1 MSGREVINTV
11 VHNGLAHLDEEIS
24 VAMLLRV
31 AAIEGFELRVTR
43 VRKNDSVACDAADI
57 RLDVGGRNNPGNGD
71 IDHHQYKDKK
81 DGGGGG
87 GRRWWNG
94 IPYAT
99 AGLVH
104 RQFGEL
110 VCGGKAEARIVE
122 NSLIQQI
129 DAEDTGFSLYTK
141 RLEFTNPVTVTQ
153 IFKAL
158 NPNSNEEQDCDAAF
172 WRGVEMADQMLDR
185 FIAHARAIVH
195 CKEPVFAAMAA
206 AEKSDPRIIVFNAD
220 LSKDGVGTIMGRSA
234 AALYMVYPDNEEG
247 IWRVKCVPDRTAR
260 DFFVQRKPLP
270 ESWAGKKGAQLAEAS
285 GVPDATFCHPKRF
298 TAGAVSREGALVL
311 AKLAADA

>member
-1 MSGREVINTV
+1 MSKREIINVV
-11 VHNGLAHLDEEIS
+11 VHGGLFHVDDAMAY
-24 VAMLLRV
+24 AMLRRV
-31 AAIEGFELRVTR
+31 AAIEGFELKLTR
-43 VRKNDSVACDAADI
+43 VRKGDRAACEAADI

-71 IDHHQYKDKK
+71 IDHHQE
-81 DGGGGG
+81 GGA

-99 AGLVH
+99 AGLIL

-110 VCGGKAEARIVE
+110 ICGGKAEARIVE

-129 DAEDTGFSLYTK
+129 DAEDNGFSLYVKT
-141 RLEFTNPVTVTQ
+141 LEFTHPVTVSQ
-153 IFKAL
+153 IFKAM
-158 NPNSNEEQDCDAAF
+158 NPNSNEEQDYDAAF
-172 WRGVEMADQMLDR
+172 WQGVEMADKMLDR

-195 CKEPVFAAMAA
+195 CKEPVFAAMAV
-206 AEKSDPRIIVFNAD
+206 AEASDPRIIVFDAD

-247 IWRVKCVPDRTAR
+247 IWRVKCVPRGAKS
-260 DFFVQRKPLP
+260 FFEQRKPLP
-270 ESWAGKKGAQLAEAS
+270 ADWAGKKDSQLAEAS

-298 TAGAVSREGALVL
+298 TAGAVSKEGALAL